1 MKKLFG
7 CILSLVVA
15 VMLVFT
21 PAEHVYAQG
30 LGLSVSSSSVAVG
43 KTVKVT
49 VSMPSGYFGTVVIS
63 SSDEGVLS
71 NGGDGVANIGD
82 AAGYPTSQSFSFTA
96 KAAGSCTIKAYC
108 TVVGDAEG
116 NDAGGIITGASTKV
130 TVTSA
135 SSNNDSNSNKDNKD
149 NSGSNTGNDN
159 NANKDNEN
167 KEEKKS
173 SNASLG
179 SLVISAGTLS
189 PEFSAATKDYTATV
203 DYSCSSLAV
212 TANPADSK
220 ASVTSV
226 TGNDS
231 LEVGENTVSVVVTAE
246 DGSTSTYNIV
256 VTRRAE
262 DDPENA
268 DKQDN
273 WKKFDIN
280 GTEWTM
286 VNDIPEDVVPEG
298 FEHSKTVI
306 DGLEYNTLHGTF
318 GDITLVYLQS
328 ESGNGLFVYDA
339 AQNAAY
345 EFVRINSESHF
356 IVVLLP
362 KVDDVP
368 EGYNEIS
375 LSIEGKGVATAYQT
389 KAEKKDDQTKDF
401 YLVYAMNDNGE
412 SGWYTYDSVDGTYMR
427 NELSTPTVAQ
437 EENDTTKS
445 ELVPGIANKYLV
457 LAAILVLIIIILL
470 LLLIVSAVKNR
481 KYKAMDYHDDDVDD
495 AAEDVSNEALEETT
509 DETADEIADELEEE
523 VTEEPLDEVAE
534 EAAEESVDEVAE
546 EAAEESVDEVA
557 GEAAEESAGEAAE
570 ETADEA
576 VEESADEVAEETAE
590 DAADEQKMATDEN
603 ISNASYVG
611 RTVEITPDSKK
622 AVENENSEF
631 DLKDDSRQ
639 ENVSDTENDADEDAL
654 KNQLQM
660 ALDGFVNEGNKPSET
675 IDSSAKDDNEDDS
688 EDDDLQ
694 FIDLN

>member
-1 MKKLFG
+1 MKKITSY
-7 CILSLVVA
+7 ILSVLIMTIVVFSNKNIVLA
-15 VMLVFT
+15 
-21 PAEHVYAQG
+21 AG
-30 LGLSVSSSSVAVG
+30 SISVSAS
-43 KTVKVT
+43 KTTVKVGDVVT
-49 VSMPSGYFGTVVIS
+49 ISTSISPGEYGVNATLTKSSGAFEFVEGDNIYSDGGTPNNSIKVKAVS
-63 SSDEGVLS
+63 E
-71 NGGDGVANIGD
+71 
-82 AAGYPTSQSFSFTA
+82 
-96 KAAGSCTIKAYC
+96 GSCTFSVRVINAFDDQLKE
-108 TVVGDAEG
+108 TFMSSGSVT
-116 NDAGGIITGASTKV
+116 ITA
-130 TVTSA
+130 TSA

-149 NSGSNTGNDN
+149 NTGNDS

-273 WKKFDIN
+273 LKKFDIN

-339 AQNAAY
+339 AQNTAY

-389 KAEKKDDQTKDF
+389 KVEKSDDQTKDF
-401 YLVYAMNDNGE
+401 YLVYAINDNGE

-427 NELSTPTVAQ
+427 TELSTPTVAQ

-457 LAAILVLIIIILL
+457 LAAILVLVIVILL

-481 KYKAMDYHDDDVDD
+481 KYKAMDYHDDDDDVDD

-509 DETADEIADELEEE
+509 DETANEIADELEEE
-523 VTEEPLDEVAE
+523 VTEEVTEEPLDEV
-534 EAAEESVDEVAE
+534 
-546 EAAEESVDEVA
+546 AEESVDEVA

-570 ETADEA
+570 ETADE
-576 VEESADEVAEETAE
+576 VAEETAE
-590 DAADEQKMATDEN
+590 GAADEQKMATDEN

-622 AVENENSEF
+622 AVENEKSEF
-631 DLKDDSRQ
+631 DFKDDSRQ

-660 ALDGFVNEGNKPSET
+660 ALDGFVNEGNKQSET

-688 EDDDLQ
+688 KDDDLQ

>member
-7 CILSLVVA
+7 CILSLVMA
-15 VMLVFT
+15 VMLVFA

-96 KAAGSCTIKAYC
+96 KGAGSCTIKAYC

-116 NDAGGIITGASTKV
+116 NDAGGTITGASTKV

-135 SSNNDSNSNKDNKD
+135 SSNNDSNSNKDN
-149 NSGSNTGNDN
+149 SGSNTGNDSD
-159 NANKDNEN
+159 ANKDNEN

-273 WKKFDIN
+273 WKKFNIN

-345 EFVRINSESHF
+345 EYVRINSESHF

-368 EGYNEIS
+368 EGYNEVS

-427 NELSTPTVAQ
+427 TELSTPTVAQ

-481 KYKAMDYHDDDVDD
+481 KYKAMDYHDDDDDVDD

-509 DETADEIADELEEE
+509 DETADEIADEPEEE
-523 VTEEPLDEVAE
+523 VTEESLDEVEE
-534 EAAEESVDEVAE
+534 EAAEESVDE
-546 EAAEESVDEVA
+546 
-557 GEAAEESAGEAAE
+557 AAE
-570 ETADEA
+570 ETAEG
-576 VEESADEVAEETAE
+576 
-590 DAADEQKMATDEN
+590 AADEQKMATDEN

-654 KNQLQM
+654 KNQLQR

-675 IDSSAKDDNEDDS
+675 IDSSAKDDNEDD
-688 EDDDLQ
+688 DLQ